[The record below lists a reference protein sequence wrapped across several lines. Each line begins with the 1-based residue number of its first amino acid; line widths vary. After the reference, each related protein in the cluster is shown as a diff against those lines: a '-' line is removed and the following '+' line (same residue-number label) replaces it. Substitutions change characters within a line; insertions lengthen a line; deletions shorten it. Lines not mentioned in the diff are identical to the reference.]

1 MDARQE
7 APCQAHV
14 LEDCRIV
21 QEKCVFKV
29 VASEGKGPMVTS
41 YFLVWDATGKK
52 YADLST
58 ASEYNDLIQERAI
71 VVDELNSAFELLR
84 IYQEEYKYERKAVVN
99 YGMVIR
105 GCKNDVV
112 NFSKILYIL
121 DMQIERCK
129 PKH

>member
-1 MDARQE
+1 
-7 APCQAHV
+7 
-14 LEDCRIV
+14 
-21 QEKCVFKV
+21 
-29 VASEGKGPMVTS
+29 MVTS
-41 YFLVWDATGKK
+41 YFLVWDASGKK
-52 YADLST
+52 YT
-58 ASEYNDLIQERAI
+58 NENTSEYNDLMEERAI

-105 GCKNDVV
+105 GCKNDGV